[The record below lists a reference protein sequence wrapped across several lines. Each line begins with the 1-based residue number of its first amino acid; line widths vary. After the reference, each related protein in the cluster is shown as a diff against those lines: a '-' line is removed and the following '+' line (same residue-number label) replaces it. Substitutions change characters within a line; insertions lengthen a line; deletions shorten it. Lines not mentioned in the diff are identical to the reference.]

1 MYKFPIVFFVFLFL
15 VCVSLSHAAENP
27 YALDTKV
34 YKNEEAI
41 SNLQKQQADLYL
53 RIDNLLV
60 KYGEMKGRLEDIA
73 NKINHLQSSINGIS
87 GSNAKS
93 VNPQQGAQVGIDYN
107 QNAQSAKA
115 KTYRRN
121 HPQQTISPKMPQ
133 GPSHERVV
141 SDEKAYASAKK
152 IFDNGNYSE
161 AIKSFVSFKNKYSKS
176 KYVPNAIFYIA
187 QSYYKKNIF
196 DKAIINYDYLINTYP
211 KSNKATDATLKEGI
225 SFIKIGDATD
235 GKYLL
240 SKVVEQYPKSSQA
253 QIAKKYLKNLK

>member
-15 VCVSLSHAAENP
+15 ICGSLSHAAENP

-53 RIDNLLV
+53 KIDNLLV

-73 NKINHLQSSINGIS
+73 NEINRLQSSINGTI
-87 GSNAKS
+87 GNNAKS
-93 VNPQQGAQVGIDYN
+93 VNPQGAQVGIDYN

-115 KTYRRN
+115 TNYRMN

-133 GPSHERVV
+133 GPSHEQAA

-161 AIKSFVSFKNKYSKS
+161 AIKSFVAFKNKYSKS

-187 QSYYKKNIF
+187 QSYYKKKIF

-211 KSNKATDATLKEGI
+211 KSNKVVDATLKEGI

-240 SKVVEQYPKSSQA
+240 NKVVEQYPKSNQA